1 MLKPC
6 YIRCLDVLVNC
17 AGILI
22 SGSVETISVED
33 YDRIMNINTRSPFLL
48 TQLAAP
54 HLTSSRG
61 NIIHVSSVTGTRAF
75 PGVLGYCVSKAALD
89 QLVR

>member
-1 MLKPC
+1 M
-6 YIRCLDVLVNC
+6 DVLVNC

-22 SGSVETISVED
+22 GGSVETMSLSD
-33 YDRIMNINTRSPFLL
+33 YDKIMNINSRSAFIL

-54 HLTSSRG
+54 HLVATKG
-61 NIIHVSSVTGTRAF
+61 NIVHVSSVTGTRAF
-75 PGVLGYCVSKAALD
+75 PGILGYAVSKAALD